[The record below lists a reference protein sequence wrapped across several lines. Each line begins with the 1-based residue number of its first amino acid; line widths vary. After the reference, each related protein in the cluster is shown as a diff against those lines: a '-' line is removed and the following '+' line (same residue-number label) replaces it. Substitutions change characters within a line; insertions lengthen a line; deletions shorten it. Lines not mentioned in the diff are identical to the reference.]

1 MALGCSV
8 CYDPTTSTPPQVI
21 KGNGTRYSI
30 DKFAAHCNGNA
41 HNVKCE
47 AAGLEPQPEILRKQR
62 ELCRCATGPRE
73 PCAGADIIP
82 EHALCRSANRS
93 ARGIT
98 AVSSLSPRTLR
109 Y

>member
-47 AAGLEPQPEILRKQR
+47 AAGLEPP
-62 ELCRCATGPRE
+62 
-73 PCAGADIIP
+73 
-82 EHALCRSANRS
+82 
-93 ARGIT
+93 
-98 AVSSLSPRTLR
+98 
-109 Y
+109 